1 MLRCSVEMR
10 QRYSTTKN
18 DKCNRH
24 NDCSRLTSH
33 VPCVCPGV
41 PSRTLTDLKS
51 PVDTLNTK
59 TSTEGDDQIA
69 PRHVLH
75 DRSRTD
81 SQGASN

>member
-10 QRYSTTKN
+10 QRYSTTKK

-24 NDCSRLTSH
+24 NNVDFHRFDFACSMCT
-33 VPCVCPGV
+33 CPGV
-41 PSRTLTDLKS
+41 PSRS
-51 PVDTLNTK
+51 PISKAHDTLNTK

-81 SQGASN
+81 

>member
-10 QRYSTTKN
+10 QRYSHK
-18 DKCNRH
+18 KCNLYDYVNFAYAPR
-24 NDCSRLTSH
+24 RGPFTY
-33 VPCVCPGV
+33 
-41 PSRTLTDLKS
+41 DLKTECS
-51 PVDTLNTK
+51 KAHDTALNTK

-81 SQGASN
+81 